1 MLDKI
6 LKLNFC
12 VFVRMAVFTLEEY
25 LICVWTDNLPLCVV
39 QDEQRKIVH
48 LVLCPS
54 FINKKV
60 NRFSHPEKAAICIY
74 LKITLLS
81 SDSRLTF
88 FVKPNFIL
96 RKVLFFKKA
105 PSSVFSGDES
115 EVCDVIRPRNIQCA
129 F

>member
-1 MLDKI
+1 MKIHFPSELALALRFYKSVLEVLDKI

-12 VFVRMAVFTLEEY
+12 VFVRMAVFTLEEH

-39 QDEQRKIVH
+39 QDEQRKIVD

-54 FINKKV
+54 FINKKA

-81 SDSRLTF
+81 GDSRLTF
-88 FVKPNFIL
+88 L
-96 RKVLFFKKA
+96 
-105 PSSVFSGDES
+105 
-115 EVCDVIRPRNIQCA
+115 
-129 F
+129 